1 MLGTAGGVDIPGI
14 DNGKIACFQAEGGVI
29 YHDIHIPSRYIEDF
43 QTIVPVS
50 YTHLGFFRESPLK
63 SEEKWRRLFMKPMSV
78 FLKREILTGKE
89 FRYGSLFVK
98 AVKKWFGTLR
108 SIPNR

>member
-1 MLGTAGGVDIPGI
+1 MYRTYSSRLARILSGNGSRVWYYSMDFGTAAHVLDQAAAFDGAWKEERLFPGI
-14 DNGKIACFQAEGGVI
+14 PLEERRKMAEVI
-29 YHDIHIPSRYIEDF
+29 YETYVR
-43 QTIVPVS
+43 
-50 YTHLGFFRESPLK
+50 
-63 SEEKWRRLFMKPMSV
+63 

>member
-1 MLGTAGGVDIPGI
+1 
-14 DNGKIACFQAEGGVI
+14 
-29 YHDIHIPSRYIEDF
+29 
-43 QTIVPVS
+43 
-50 YTHLGFFRESPLK
+50 
-63 SEEKWRRLFMKPMSV
+63 MKPMSV
-78 FLKREILTGKE
+78 FFETGDPNWEE